1 MTKHFCCAEAER
13 SEKCIKVL
21 AVGNSFSQDATAFLR
36 HMALADGVDFRVA
49 YLYIGGCSLERHY
62 DNITNGKRDYEFRY
76 YTPEYVY
83 EIIPTSLDFGLEAGD
98 WDYVTVQQVS
108 GKSGKYE
115 TFQPY
120 ADVLISHIRSKVPG
134 AALKL
139 HMTWS
144 YRADTVDIE
153 NNGYASQ
160 TDMYEKIK
168 AAYATFS
175 EATGIRDII
184 PSGEAVQLARQTFM
198 GDTFNRDA
206 IHLNDR
212 GKIVAGYVWYEI
224 FTGISPFE
232 SKYDPACD
240 IPELTAQEIETLK
253 DCAHRAV
260 LNYGV
265 K

>member
-1 MTKHFCCAEAER
+1 MNDRFYCSETAR

-21 AVGNSFSQDATAFLR
+21 AVGNSFSQDSTTFLR
-36 HMALADGVDFRVA
+36 HMALADGIDLRVG

-62 DNITNGKRDYEFRY
+62 NNITNGKRDYDFRY

-83 EIIPTSLDFGLEAGD
+83 DVTPVDLDFGLEAND
-98 WDYVTVQQVS
+98 WDYVTMQQVS
-108 GKSGKYE
+108 GLSGKYE

-120 ADVLISHIRSKVPG
+120 ATVLAAHIKEKVP
-134 AALKL
+134 AAKLLL
-139 HMTWS
+139 HMTW
-144 YRADTVDIE
+144 
-153 NNGYASQ
+153 GYLGGTIDLANFGYTSQ

-168 AAYATFS
+168 QAYAVFS
-175 EATGIRDII
+175 KETENAPII

-206 IHLNDR
+206 LHLNDR
-212 GKIVAGYVWYEI
+212 GKIVSGYVWYEI

-232 SKYDPACD
+232 SKYDPAQDCD
-240 IPELTAQEIETLK
+240 LTPQEIETLK
-253 DCAHRAV
+253 ACAHKAV
-260 LNYGV
+260 LNYEE